1 MLFSIFCFIFDLNT
15 PRFKSLINT
24 LFWVYIGQSKNIKKR
39 FRSYIHKLG
48 KGQPKL
54 NNSFLKYG
62 VKNHVFEILCYC
74 DVTQL
79 NDLER
84 FYQILFSANDTNGL
98 NCILVN
104 ERDASYYKE
113 IKDKETRKVI
123 TDIIDSII
131 F

>member
-1 MLFSIFCFIFDLNT
+1 MTGIYKITSPTN
-15 PRFKSLINT
+15 R
-24 LFWVYIGQSKNIKKR
+24 VYIGQSKNIKKR
-39 FRSYIHKLG
+39 FRSYIQKLG